1 MKTSLTLFLISKYQ
15 LLDVLFI
22 LLYILLFWLNFMKQN
37 NNPVAVWYGENS
49 VEMIFDSWAPF
60 KVLAFDEWRLIPQGG
75 SVDFQINCH
84 SASLD
89 LYTCKLSVCEY
100 LCMYTDWCPYEYFT
114 VQCVRFT
121 VPVW

>member
-49 VEMIFDSWAPF
+49 TEMIFDSWAPF
-60 KVLAFDEWRLIPQGG
+60 
-75 SVDFQINCH
+75 
-84 SASLD
+84 
-89 LYTCKLSVCEY
+89 
-100 LCMYTDWCPYEYFT
+100 
-114 VQCVRFT
+114 RF
-121 VPVW
+121 